1 MPTLKAPKQVVF
13 LVSLILAV
21 VAWITLLAHIPYI
34 GGHPSVLMTLA
45 YVILV
50 LGVTKEPVGS
60 SSS

>member
-1 MPTLKAPKQVVF
+1 MPTLKAPNRYF
-13 LVSLILAV
+13 FFASLILAV

-60 SSS
+60 PSS